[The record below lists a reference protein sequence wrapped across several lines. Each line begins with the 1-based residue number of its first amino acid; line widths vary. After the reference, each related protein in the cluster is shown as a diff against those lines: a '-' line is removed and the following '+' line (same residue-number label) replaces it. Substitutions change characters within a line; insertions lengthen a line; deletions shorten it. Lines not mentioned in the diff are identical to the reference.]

1 MKKTRFWASGEG
13 SSSVQ
18 EIFASTQVQLT
29 SAQVQALKF
38 DVSPQI
44 IVPGVPGKV
53 IVPIDIYFQNTSLS
67 PMETSGAK
75 MICGYAQSN
84 TQFLAFYDQ
93 FMNSVRV
100 DVSNVIEPSVA
111 FTNAYKG
118 NYLSDPTG
126 LPLKLW
132 SDLAFNGGF
141 TTKVQVVYFLIENA

>member
-53 IVPIDIYFQNTSLS
+53 IVPIDIYFQNTSLN
-67 PMETSGAK
+67 PMQSNNAK
-75 MICGYAQSN
+75 LLCGYAPSN
-84 TQFLAFYDQ
+84 TQFLAFYDAY
-93 FMNSVRV
+93 MDSVRV

-111 FTNAYKG
+111 FSNAFKG

-126 LPLKLW
+126 LPLKIW
-132 SDLAFNGGF
+132 SDIAFNGGF
-141 TTKVQVVYFLIENA
+141 TMKVQVVYFLIENA